1 LSGERLVVGQ
11 VDRELER
18 RVKRGADAGLP
29 VAVLGDPLAV
39 ADDPIL
45 GAVDAEVLARDVHT
59 VAVHGA
65 GVAHVGGSAKISPKP
80 AIAVGLA
87 RG

>member
-1 LSGERLVVGQ
+1 MSGERLVVGQ

-29 VAVLGDPLAV
+29 LAVLGDPLAV

-45 GAVDAEVLARDVHT
+45 IGAVDAEVLARDVHT

-65 GVAHVGGSAKISPKP
+65 GSPT
-80 AIAVGLA
+80 
-87 RG
+87 